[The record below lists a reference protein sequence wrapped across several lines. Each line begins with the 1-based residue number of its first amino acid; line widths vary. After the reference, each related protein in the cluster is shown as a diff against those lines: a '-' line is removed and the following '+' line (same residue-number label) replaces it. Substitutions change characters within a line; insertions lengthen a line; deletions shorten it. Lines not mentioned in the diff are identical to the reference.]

1 MKEFEIVARFALP
14 GTPEKLSPIS
24 CGNINK
30 TYKVT
35 MQDGTSYILQN
46 VNVNVFKKPYELMQ
60 NVRGVCDHLKA
71 KVAAAGGDPDR
82 ETMTFVKTKDGGDL
96 YLDEEGRYWR
106 MYRFID
112 GESYQSAEKPGLFYN
127 AAEAFGRFQKL
138 LSDYPADTLHETI
151 VNFHNT
157 VSRFNDFKAAI
168 EGCKFPER
176 LEEMKEEIAFLLARE
191 PLAHVAVDPIAAGIM
206 PLRVTHNDTKLNNVL
221 MDPDTDKGMCVIDL
235 DTVMPGSV
243 LYDFGDAIRYGANT
257 AAEDEPDISK
267 ISLNLDAFAEFTR
280 GFLAGVDGALTE
292 CETTLLPEGAMLLT
306 YEQAM
311 RFGTDYLNGDTYFK
325 INYEKHNL
333 VRTKAQI
340 ALLADMEKKADAMRE
355 VVRNAVK

>member
-1 MKEFEIVARFALP
+1 MTEFNIIAKFDLP
-14 GTPEKLSPIS
+14 GKPAKLDTIS
-24 CGNINK
+24 CGNINR

-35 MQDGTSYILQN
+35 FEDGTKYILQN

-71 KVAAAGGDPDR
+71 KVQNPDC
-82 ETMTFVKTKDGGDL
+82 ETMTFAKTLDGQDL
-96 YLDEEGRYWR
+96 YLDEESRYWR

-112 GESYQSAEKPGLFYN
+112 GTSYQSAEKPGLFYN
-127 AAEAFGRFQKL
+127 AAYAFGRFQKN
-138 LSDYPADTLHETI
+138 LSDYPAETLYETI

-157 VSRFNDFKAAI
+157 VSRYADFKAAVD
-168 EGCKFPER
+168 GCKFPER
-176 LEEMKEEIAFLLARE
+176 LDEMKEEIAFLLERE
-191 PLAHVAVDPIAAGIM
+191 PLAHTAVDPIRDGKM

-221 MDPDTDKGMCVIDL
+221 MHPETDEGMCVIDL

-257 AAEDEPDISK
+257 AAEDEPDLSK
-267 ISLNLDAFAEFTR
+267 ISLDLDAFAEFTR

-292 CETTLLPEGAMLLT
+292 LELSLLPEGAMLLT

-311 RFGTDYLNGDTYFK
+311 RFGADYLNGDTYFK
-325 INYEKHNL
+325 INYDKHNL

-340 ALLADMEKKADAMRE
+340 ALLADMEKKAAEMHRIVEDC
-355 VVRNAVK
+355 VR

>member
-1 MKEFEIVARFALP
+1 MKEFEIGAQFALP

-82 ETMTFVKTKDGGDL
+82 ETMTFAKTKDGGDL

-191 PLAHVAVDPIAAGIM
+191 PLAHVAVDPIAAGTM

-243 LYDFGDAIRYGANT
+243 LYDFGDAIRFGANT
-257 AAEDEPDISK
+257 AAEDEPDTSK